1 MPKSAVIVKDTE
13 DERRAKFEQAVT
25 AQHTMAV
32 RTAEALRKVVLVS
45 TPNEVMTKLEDF
57 AKGQVDP
64 QLQLVLIARD
74 NFLEAEDSVGKLG
87 FYKAMRDVFQH
98 VDAKTMEVLD
108 MAMKERHHREKM
120 AMMEKKGNMNE
131 PSDEEVDAALDG
143 KDAP

>member
-1 MPKSAVIVKDTE
+1 MPKSSVIVKDTE

-32 RTAEALRKVVLVS
+32 RTAEALRKVVLFDTEGQARTNLS
-45 TPNEVMTKLEDF
+45 DF

-64 QLQLVLIARD
+64 QLQLVLMARD
-74 NFLEAEDSVGKLG
+74 CFLEAEDTIGKLG
-87 FYKAMRDVFQH
+87 FFKVTRDIFMN
-98 VDAKTMEVLD
+98 VDSKTMEVLD

-120 AMMEKKGNMNE
+120 AMMEKKGNMSE